1 MHYEQ
6 LNAGIGVAMQQF
18 SRQEPVHA
26 YLLTGAR
33 GIGKRTLATILTS
46 ALFCVSEN
54 KPCGRCA
61 ACRRVWDDN
70 EPDVLTLF
78 PDDKGKIGIEPV
90 RELIQK
96 VSQHAFGTGFRVV
109 LIEPV
114 ESMTLAAQ
122 NCLLKSLEEP
132 IANVVFLL
140 MTHELTATLGTIASR
155 CIRVKLTP
163 WPDDVLRS
171 ALSKLGYSSSAIE
184 NVLSRCGGNI
194 GTALDMLDEAK
205 LDGEAQQFAM
215 EALSILSD
223 AAAVSVS
230 TRLKEDKGNADAYLS
245 AIETAIHQAL
255 MVRTGQLGAVFL
267 SSYPAHWQ
275 KAAAQVKCA
284 ATAALGRIGRPVV
297 HRLEVHDDLA
307 AGIVALQKA
316 QGCAAHAAAAGFLH
330 DGEEAHIRQA
340 FPAAHDHKAAEA
352 LLLVYA
358 QHIHVPVLRPGQ
370 HVAHGHVLVLRE
382 GPAVQA
388 VGQGC
393 VRGMGRQGLQADHA
407 SASPT
412 LSTAMRPSTTCRRTV
427 SPRAMWPS
435 SSSSERVSS
444 TVR

>member
-1 MHYEQ
+1 MVTFETECRLPAFMHYEQ

-33 GIGKRTLATILTS
+33 GIGKRTLATVLTS

-109 LIEPV
+109 LVEPV

-275 KAAAQVKCA
+275 KAAAQA
-284 ATAALGRIGRPVV
+284 PVS
-297 HRLEVHDDLA
+297 A
-307 AGIVALQKA
+307 IN
-316 QGCAAHAAAAGFLH
+316 
-330 DGEEAHIRQA
+330 
-340 FPAAHDHKAAEA
+340 A
-352 LLLVYA
+352 LLCAVFETRRRKA
-358 QHIHVPVLRPGQ
+358 GQ
-370 HVAHGHVLVLRE
+370 VNW
-382 GPAVQA
+382 QSNI
-388 VGQGC
+388 
-393 VRGMGRQGLQADHA
+393 DHLMIRLLEEH
-407 SASPT
+407 T
-412 LSTAMRPSTTCRRTV
+412 KWQQL
-427 SPRAMWPS
+427 
-435 SSSSERVSS
+435 
-444 TVR
+444 